1 MKNQYP
7 NMHLFSPITLIGIII
22 ILALPPTLQVQAEGT
37 ISTIAGNGTR
47 GYSGDGGMA
56 TAARMNQP
64 WGIAV
69 GSDGILYVAD
79 FKSHCIRKIDNQ
91 GKITTIAGDGN
102 QGYYGDGGSATAAQ
116 LNHPQGITL
125 DNNGNL
131 YIADSQNH
139 VIRKIDNQGIITTI
153 AGNNTVGYCCEG
165 IPARLAQFN
174 YPVDVAIDNANNLYI
189 TDKNNYVIRKI
200 DGNGIITT
208 IKK

>member
-7 NMHLFSPITLIGIII
+7 NMKPFSPITLIGVII
-22 ILALPPTLQVQAEGT
+22 ILTLPPILQAEGT

-56 TAARMNQP
+56 TTAQMNQP

-69 GSDGILYVAD
+69 GSDGVYVAD

-91 GKITTIAGDGN
+91 GIITTIAGDGN
-102 QGYYGDGGSATAAQ
+102 QGYYGDGGVAIAAK
-116 LNHPQGITL
+116 LNQPQGITL

-153 AGNNTVGYCCEG
+153 AGNNTAGYCCEG
-165 IPARLAQFN
+165 ISATLAQLN
-174 YPVDVAIDNANNLYI
+174 YPIDVAIDNGNNLYI

-200 DGNGIITT
+200 DSNGIITT